1 VIAIRTEKEIDL
13 MRQANA
19 IVAHA
24 HKLAATMIQPGV
36 RTDEIDR
43 AVEALILSEGGKPAF
58 KGYRGY
64 PASTCISIEEEVVHG
79 IPGARKLQAGQV
91 VSIDIGASYKGYFG
105 DAAVTHACSGVD
117 LLRVR
122 LLDVTDLALS
132 RAIRQARTGGHL
144 NDIGKVIEQT
154 AHDAGFSVVR
164 DYVGH
169 GIGTQMHEEPQVLNF
184 DNRMPGPELR
194 EGMVLAIE
202 PMLNAGTDEVRSKS
216 DGWTVV
222 TADGKPSA
230 HFEHTVV
237 VREAGGEI
245 LSWCDAPMWGDKQD

>member
-1 VIAIRTEKEIDL
+1 MIAIRSENEIDL

-19 IVAHA
+19 IVANA
-24 HKLAATMIQPGV
+24 HKLAASMIQPGI

-43 AVEALILSEGGKPAF
+43 AVESLICEQGGRPAF

-64 PASTCISIEEEVVHG
+64 PASTCISIDDQVVHG
-79 IPGARKLQAGQV
+79 IPGARKLQAGQII
-91 VSIDIGASYKGYFG
+91 SIDIGASYKGYYG
-105 DAAVTHACSGVD
+105 DAAVTHPCGGVD
-117 LLRVR
+117 LVRMR

-132 RAIRQARTGGHL
+132 RAIRMAKTGGHL
-144 NDIGKVIEQT
+144 NDIGKVIEKT
-154 AHDAGFSVVR
+154 AIEAGFSVVR

-202 PMLNAGTDEVRSKS
+202 PMLNVGTDAVRSLS

-245 LSWCDAPMWGDKQD
+245 LSWCDAPMWGDKAE

>member
-1 VIAIRTEKEIDL
+1 VIAIRSEKEIDL
-13 MRQANA
+13 MRQANR
-19 IVAHA
+19 IVAAA
-24 HKLAATMIQPGV
+24 HKLAATMMQPGI

-43 AVEALILSEGGKPAF
+43 AVESLIRAEGGKPAF

-64 PASTCISIEEEVVHG
+64 PASICISIEDQVVHG
-79 IPGARKLQAGQV
+79 IPSARRLQSGQV
-91 VSIDIGASYKGYFG
+91 ISIDIGASYKGYYG
-105 DAAVTHACSGVD
+105 DAAATHACGGVD
-117 LLRVR
+117 LLRAR
-122 LLDVTDLALS
+122 LMDATDLALS
-132 RAIRQARTGGHL
+132 RAIRQAKAGGCL
-144 NDIGKVIEQT
+144 NDIGKIVEKT
-154 AHDAGFSVVR
+154 ALEAGFSVVR

-184 DNRMPGPELR
+184 DNHMPGPELR

-202 PMLNAGTDEVRSKS
+202 PMLNAGTDVVRSLS

-245 LSWCDAPMWGDKQD
+245 LSWCDAPMWGDKSD